1 MSAEIKDLSP
11 KHVWGYFYDLT
22 QIPRPTGHMEAVTRF
37 MISFGKGLGLETLQD
52 EVGNVLIRKP
62 ATPGMEGRKTVTLQS
77 HLDMVPQK
85 NSSVKHDFEKD
96 PIDAYIDG
104 DWVTARETTLGADNG
119 MGAALAM
126 AVLADNSLRHGP
138 IEALFTIDEEQGMD
152 GAFGLKPHFLQG
164 DILLNCDSEK
174 EGELF
179 VGCAGGANVNVSFQ
193 FKEDTYIPEGDV
205 AVKVSLSG
213 LKGGHSGV
221 DIHLG
226 RANANKLIFRF
237 LKEAVCDY
245 GARLSSVAGGSLPN
259 AIPREAFAVIT
270 IPGDN
275 VESLWELV
283 ADYQDMFRTEYM
295 GVEDQIDFVAEMVEL
310 PSTLIPEEI
319 QDDLINAIEGC
330 QNGVIS
336 MLHDFPGTIESS
348 SNLAIVKT
356 SDELIEVK
364 ILVRSSS
371 ESRRDSVCS
380 SLESVFA
387 LAGAK
392 VEESG
397 HYNGWQPNINSPI
410 LNLMKSTYLDLFGKE
425 PEVKVMHAGLECGI
439 IQGAYPDMDMVLVTN
454 AGNKEMFQDCIM
466 LNIIRKYFP
475 VNYHPAD
482 VLPENPLSYS
492 LLKRLCGELENGEN
506 NNRSTSLR
514 GRWKRNVVSR
524 RKHSDKKYSYRISAA
539 VDRPSDHHSFMRAVS
554 GRTYVM
560 EQQNIG
566 IAPLFVQVFH
576 NNMTDGIS
584 EISFTYDAGNFYV
597 SFTEG
602 EVIHKLP
609 VGFGRAADGCVD
621 LHGEHYLVATLGE
634 FARDENDIPVLKLEI
649 TFIEECVKRKA
660 HIFFHEDDKIEIRWN
675 ETPGKK
681 MILAGLSSITEEL
694 SGNFLY
700 NSLLGD
706 HNITTELLH
715 RLMKQTIEP
724 VIRGYLKRPKETDS
738 IDTDE

>member
-152 GAFGLKPHFLQG
+152 GAFGLKPHFLKG

-193 FKEDTYIPEGDV
+193 FKEDTYIPE
-205 AVKVSLSG
+205 
-213 LKGGHSGV
+213 
-221 DIHLG
+221 
-226 RANANKLIFRF
+226 
-237 LKEAVCDY
+237 

-295 GVEDQIDFVAEMVEL
+295 GVEDKIDFVAEMVEL

-336 MLHDFPGTIESS
+336 MLHDFPGTVESS

-439 IQGAYPDMDMVLVTN
+439 IQGAYPDMDMVSIGPDLEYPHSPDERV
-454 AGNKEMFQDCIM
+454 
-466 LNIIRKYFP
+466 NI
-475 VNYHPAD
+475 
-482 VLPENPLSYS
+482 
-492 LLKRLCGELENGEN
+492 
-506 NNRSTSLR
+506 
-514 GRWKRNVVSR
+514 
-524 RKHSDKKYSYRISAA
+524 HS
-539 VDRPSDHHSFMRAVS
+539 
-554 GRTYVM
+554 
-560 EQQNIG
+560 
-566 IAPLFVQVFH
+566 VQKIWEFI
-576 NNMTDGIS
+576 T
-584 EISFTYDAGNFYV
+584 
-597 SFTEG
+597 
-602 EVIHKLP
+602 
-609 VGFGRAADGCVD
+609 
-621 LHGEHYLVATLGE
+621 ATLE
-634 FARDENDIPVLKLEI
+634 RI
-649 TFIEECVKRKA
+649 
-660 HIFFHEDDKIEIRWN
+660 
-675 ETPGKK
+675 
-681 MILAGLSSITEEL
+681 
-694 SGNFLY
+694 
-700 NSLLGD
+700 
-706 HNITTELLH
+706 
-715 RLMKQTIEP
+715 
-724 VIRGYLKRPKETDS
+724 
-738 IDTDE
+738 